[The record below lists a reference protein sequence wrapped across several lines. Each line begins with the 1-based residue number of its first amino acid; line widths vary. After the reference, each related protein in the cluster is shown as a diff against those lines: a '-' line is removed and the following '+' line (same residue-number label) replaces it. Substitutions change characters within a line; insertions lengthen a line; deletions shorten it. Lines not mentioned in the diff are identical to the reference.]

1 MSMACFHHHPNPRIP
16 ESGFARH
23 INAWDVLT
31 HLLHGPKELQEL
43 FSFQDTSESSNRPD
57 NPSLTGD
64 FPYITRGI
72 LGLWLLSTSKQEVP
86 PEQRNNDTWLWY
98 TSHPRDRC
106 HPHQGFQH
114 CGHQL
119 NLGLRNPG
127 AEGAAEL
134 VDMGKSPSY
143 IGCL

>member
-1 MSMACFHHHPNPRIP
+1 MACFHHHPNPRIP

-86 PEQRNNDTWLWY
+86 PKQRNNDTWLWY

-106 HPHQGFQH
+106 HPHLPVRRFPA
-114 CGHQL
+114 
-119 NLGLRNPG
+119 LRTP
-127 AEGAAEL
+127 AESWIAQ
-134 VDMGKSPSY
+134 SWS
-143 IGCL
+143 